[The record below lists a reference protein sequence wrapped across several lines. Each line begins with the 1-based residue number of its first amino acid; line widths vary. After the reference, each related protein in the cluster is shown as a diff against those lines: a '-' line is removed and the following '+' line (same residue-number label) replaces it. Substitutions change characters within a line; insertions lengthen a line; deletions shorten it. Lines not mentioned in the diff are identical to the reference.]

1 MNKTAQNWI
10 DNLNLLPLAEG
21 GYFNRY
27 FTSKKIIPKN
37 ILEQFSGDRYAVT
50 KIYYLLEEGQISV
63 FHKVKQ
69 QEVWDFLYGDPLELV
84 LLSPITGLSNIIL
97 GTEPDLGT
105 VLSYVVEEGT
115 WMAAQPLGDYSL
127 VTCTCTPGFDDDD
140 FTLANREILTNQY
153 PEHAEIIKFF
163 TKL

>member
-27 FTSKKIIPKN
+27 FTSQQIIPKN
-37 ILEQFSGDRYAVT
+37 ILEKFSGDRHSAT
-50 KIYYLLEEGQISV
+50 KIYYLLEEGQLSV
-63 FHKVKQ
+63 FHKIKQ
-69 QEVWDFLYGDPLELV
+69 EEVWDFMYGDPLELV
-84 LLSPITGLSNIIL
+84 LLSPLTGLSNILL
-97 GTEPDLGT
+97 GSDPDLGT
-105 VLSYVVEEGT
+105 VLSYTVSADT
-115 WMAAQPLGDYSL
+115 WMAAHSLGDYTL
-127 VTCTCTPGFDDDD
+127 LTCTCSPGFDDDD
-140 FTLANREILTNQY
+140 YTLATRETLSNQF